1 MLLKGLE
8 LELNSINE
16 DLEVKLS
23 ILTNVFSCFTCV

>member
-16 DLEVKLS
+16 DLAVKLS